1 MAETVAD
8 PVVYPRRRLLRAF
21 LRRVVDL
28 FFVSFTDREIVGG
41 ENLPRKGPLLV
52 VANHFSFLDPVLMI
66 RTAPWPLEFLGGFHL
81 PNAPAYVRWIPK
93 LWGYYPVFRGTGSRA
108 ALYAAEAVLA
118 QEGVVGVYPEAG
130 SWATVLRPAR
140 PGTAFLAAQTGAEI
154 LPMGFDGLL
163 NVFSCLRRRRRAKVI
178 ARIGKPFGPFR
189 VEGRGRRRRMQLDEV
204 GHEIMRRI
212 ADLLPPERRGHYSED
227 PAVRAAAQGT
237 EVYPWDEEPEGE

>member
-28 FFVSFTDREIVGG
+28 FFVSFTDLEIVGG

-66 RTAPWPLEFLGGFHL
+66 RTAPWPIEFLGGFHL

-178 ARIGKPFGPFR
+178 ARIGKPFGPFQ

-212 ADLLPPERRGHYSED
+212 ADLLPPECRGHYSED